1 MFAETLISHELFPL
15 KKTDTCGSAIV
26 FMHDWG
32 VSELPV
38 VENNIVLGYVSID
51 EIGNNSIN
59 KKVDLFIKN
68 DKQIFALAQQHI
80 FEVIKIFDESGLST
94 VSVLDNENHFLG
106 IISFKEVFK
115 NINKHSTLSQAGGI
129 ITLEMLAK
137 DYSLSELARIVEYN
151 DVNILNVYIN
161 SSSDEGNT
169 ILVSLK
175 FNHTE
180 LKNVIASL
188 QRHGKIIRSINL
200 AESNEEASFSNRY
213 DWLIKYLNT

>member
-15 KKTDTCGSAIV
+15 KKTDTCASAIV
-26 FMHDWG
+26 FMNDWG

-38 VENNIVLGYVSID
+38 VENNIVLGYVSLD
-51 EIGNNSIN
+51 EISIKKTIEKVGN
-59 KKVDLFIKN
+59 FIKN
-68 DKQIFALAQQHI
+68 DKQCFALSHQHI
-80 FEVIKIFDESGLST
+80 FELIKIIDENNLSSISIVNSENQFIGI
-94 VSVLDNENHFLG
+94 VSY
-106 IISFKEVFK
+106 KEIFK
-115 NINKHSTLSQAGGI
+115 NINRHSTLSQSGGI

-161 SSSDEGNT
+161 TATDGGNT

-175 FNHTE
+175 FNHTN

-188 QRHGKIIRSINL
+188 QRHGKIIKSISQ
-200 AESNEEASFSNRY
+200 ADFDEDSSSNRY

>member
-1 MFAETLISHELFPL
+1 MFAETLISHEIFPL
-15 KKTDTCGSAIV
+15 KKIDTCSSAIV

-38 VENNIVLGYVSID
+38 VENNIVLGYVSLD
-51 EIGNNSIN
+51 EISDGNQL
-59 KKVDLFIKN
+59 KKVDSFIKN
-68 DKQIFALAQQHI
+68 DKQIIASSHQHI
-80 FEVIKIFDESGLST
+80 FELIKIFDENNLSSISI
-94 VSVLDNENHFLG
+94 VNNENHFLG
-106 IISFKEVFK
+106 IVSFKEIFK
-115 NINKHSTLSQAGGI
+115 NFNRHSSLSQTGGI
-129 ITLEMLAK
+129 ITLEMLAN
-137 DYSLSELARIVEYN
+137 DYSLSELSRIVEYN

-161 SSSDEGNT
+161 GASDGGNT

-188 QRHGKIIRSINL
+188 ERHGKIIRSINL
-200 AESNEEASFSNRY
+200 AETIEDSFSNRY